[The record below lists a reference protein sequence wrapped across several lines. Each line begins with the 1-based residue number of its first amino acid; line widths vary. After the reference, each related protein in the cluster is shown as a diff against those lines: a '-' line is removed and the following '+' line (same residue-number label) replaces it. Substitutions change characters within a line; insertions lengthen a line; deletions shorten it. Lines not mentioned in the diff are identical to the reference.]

1 MSKFILRVCVY
12 LVVSV
17 FIAGGLARGTFA
29 GIIMEQVKYENGS
42 SHKNKETIYISK
54 NKVKS
59 ISEG

>member
-1 MSKFILRVCVY
+1 MSKFIPRVCVY

-42 SHKNKETIYISK
+42 SQKNK
-54 NKVKS
+54 
-59 ISEG
+59 